1 MLTSLFLFR
10 ACFMR
15 YRYEVVDYEDMN
27 TLKKM
32 DPINCYLCNYSTDM
46 LPKEKYNQL
55 ERHRQCHHDCFNSE

>member
-1 MLTSLFLFR
+1 
-10 ACFMR
+10 MR
-15 YRYEVVDYEDMN
+15 YRYEVVDYEDTN